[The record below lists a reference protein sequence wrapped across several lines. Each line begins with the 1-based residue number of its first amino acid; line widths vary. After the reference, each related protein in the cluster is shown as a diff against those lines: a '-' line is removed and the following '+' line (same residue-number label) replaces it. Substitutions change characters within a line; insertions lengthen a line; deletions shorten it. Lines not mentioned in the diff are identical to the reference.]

1 MFENGDVNDDVDAD
15 ARSSVNR
22 NDPGRNYC
30 AAFTFKQTVQLAEHM
45 FATAQ
50 IFFLALTNMLRVL
63 GCRPSSL
70 HTMKFV
76 KTLQSSFDLHEKHLW
91 RVRTEYS
98 KNKNI
103 PQNFAVAM
111 DMYNPV
117 LCPLLST
124 AIALTHVKPSL
135 VLDDDDDTLFGVL
148 YASTREHTRTDR
160 STTLPSDRTLREQF
174 KEKIVRD
181 ALNDTSTSIDY
192 LGLYSYRKFMVTHLV
207 NAFHCNEL
215 HAKARAG
222 WVEFERQATAQATGS
237 TTAASWVSSVDVSSH
252 YIALESAG
260 DERMAL
266 ILSGRHPDAP
276 YKNYMLQWLARNC
289 PNEVVEDIVA
299 DIFPANVRRCFLLS
313 GDLQRALVYALLI
326 GKAKI
331 SAKLREAFGRRCGLF
346 ERDCFQT
353 PVVEA
358 LVRHLRGI
366 PLYPFA
372 EPNTTYL
379 SYVQQG
385 RMAHY
390 EVNEATSALE
400 CIEFVQKPVRVLC
413 EGFVGVSTT
422 KSTTT
427 TSKVKTEPVDAEDER
442 DLVAKVIDLA
452 LDSDSDAEDATAAIG
467 AVTQD
472 NDDDETRVE
481 EESGTA
487 DDKENVFDADASA
500 CIETTFAARLGYD
513 RATHTVTLS
522 EATDL
527 FIADL
532 LVALQRHYNT
542 RGRLADLLRTI
553 FKQWTQPLS
562 AIDKYYIPALEL
574 WPEPAMHALK
584 RAALSSKNKIASRL
598 HYAYISR
605 RDVVKLCVRHFVTM
619 DKAIVVFE
627 DAKLKSLK
635 EVKEFCKTI

>member
-1 MFENGDVNDDVDAD
+1 M
-15 ARSSVNR
+15 
-22 NDPGRNYC
+22 
-30 AAFTFKQTVQLAEHM
+30 
-45 FATAQ
+45 
-50 IFFLALTNMLRVL
+50 
-63 GCRPSSL
+63 
-70 HTMKFV
+70 
-76 KTLQSSFDLHEKHLW
+76 
-91 RVRTEYS
+91 RTEYS

-124 AIALTHVKPSL
+124 AIALTYVKPSL
-135 VLDDDDDTLFGVL
+135 VIDDDGDTLFGVL
-148 YASTREHTRTDR
+148 YASTREHTRADR

-276 YKNYMLQWLARNC
+276 YKNCLLQWLARNC
-289 PNEVVEDIVA
+289 PSEVVEDIVA
-299 DIFPANVRRCFLLS
+299 DIFPANVRRCFLRC

-331 SAKLREAFGRRCGLF
+331 SAKLREAFGRRSGLF

-353 PVVEA
+353 RVVEA
-358 LVRHLRGI
+358 LVRHLRAI

-390 EVNEATSALE
+390 EVNEASGALE
-400 CIEFVQKPVRVLC
+400 CVEFVKMPVRVVC
-413 EGFVGVSTT
+413 EGFEAKVKVEVQ
-422 KSTTT
+422 
-427 TSKVKTEPVDAEDER
+427 SKVKTKAVDAADEEE
-442 DLVAKVIDLA
+442 LVVKVIDLA
-452 LDSDSDAEDATAAIG
+452 LDSDSDAENIAVNAAVPQNEADEESEEQEESSTAA
-467 AVTQD
+467 
-472 NDDDETRVE
+472 E
-481 EESGTA
+481 
-487 DDKENVFDADASA
+487 KENVPDATTH
-500 CIETTFAARLGYD
+500 IETTFAARLGYD

-532 LVALQRHYNT
+532 LEALQRHYNT

-553 FKQWTQPLS
+553 FKQWTQPIV
-562 AIDKYYIPALEL
+562 ATTTDKYYIPALEL

-584 RAALSSKNKIASRL
+584 RAALSSKNKVASRL

-605 RDVVKLCVRHFVTM
+605 RDVVKLCVRHFVTV